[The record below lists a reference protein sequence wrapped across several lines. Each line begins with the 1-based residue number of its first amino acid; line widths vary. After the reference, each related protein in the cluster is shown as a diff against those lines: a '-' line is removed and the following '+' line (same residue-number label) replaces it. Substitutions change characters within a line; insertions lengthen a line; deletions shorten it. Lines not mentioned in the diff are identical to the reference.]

1 LDGEALLALAFFFV
15 LLLHASRV
23 FFLFFGLIPQPSCII
38 IIITTTL
45 ILMIAIVRVVNW
57 YYHLRFVYRKM
68 DQISKR
74 QIALPTSVHA
84 HYPRRLDVHVY
95 VHYSK

>member
-38 IIITTTL
+38 IITTTL

-57 YYHLRFVYRKM
+57 YYHLRFVYREM